1 MKVIIKNLVKETV
14 EFIECTQIK
23 LDKERLVFFGN
34 RVISIF
40 LPERENRR
48 KYFVEKIEELFFNNQ
63 NTEIIIE
70 KGDISIKER
79 KRGGIYEFN

>member
-48 KYFVEKIEELFFNNQ
+48 KYLVEKIEELFFNNQ

>member
-34 RVISIF
+34 RVISIL
-40 LPERENRR
+40 LPENIER
-48 KYFVEKIEELFFNNQ
+48 KNLIGEIEELFFNNQ
-63 NTEIIIE
+63 NAEMNI
-70 KGDISIKER
+70 
-79 KRGGIYEFN
+79 